1 VQTPAD
7 IRSHIAELSEQRAVL
22 WKELA
27 VSHDSVKA
35 EECRRLSETIEE
47 LWLELR
53 TSRLELRFGPREKL
67 IARARATAR
76 LEDELNRR
84 LKGRSR
90 GPARRIPAKA

>member
-1 VQTPAD
+1 MQSPAD
-7 IRSHIAELSEQRAVL
+7 IRSHLTELSERRAAL

-27 VSHDSVKA
+27 VSHDPVKA
-35 EECRRLSETIEE
+35 EECRRLSETIDE

-90 GPARRIPAKA
+90 GPARRVRAKA